1 MLDLHDQRWFSAPSS
16 SPPSSPTAYNDSSPA
31 SSPGPVDDQDDDSV
45 SVKGGQSSGASPPT
59 HPFAASAKGSW
70 VPPQYEKGAKKTRQ
84 LSPSSPSRSRRKKQR
99 VLGPEASLE
108 TVVATPA
115 RSYKLTEEEREDA
128 IWDAASS
135 RMVDGGNGIV
145 TLDNQNLTL
154 MPEKFVSEL
163 ERFYVPSEE
172 AERLN
177 ASRQIPL
184 ARPPPPSL
192 RQFTRSVTA
201 PAILPS
207 GVLRHD
213 IQLYLQSNRISRIP
227 TRLLHLDKLTVLS
240 LMRNKLKTLPPEI
253 RYLQNLETLNVS
265 GNRLRYLP
273 AEMLSGMK
281 KLRVLTVSP
290 NPFLEAPT
298 NSSWSKGE
306 LRRANSR
313 GRTAISPTTHNWS
326 RVPPLVELS
335 LRSLFAT
342 NSGWGSMTNPGD
354 RRIAKYY
361 ELPLCEGDIGLGSSS
376 SGKKEFREVIPPH
389 LRQILDAIH
398 PGSVDVDPFSTYP
411 ANEDP
416 PSLGLCPSPHHGTE
430 SVFVTPVEERY
441 TWERVVAGVD
451 VGESVPLKWRGCLSG
466 CLDYLNVGFEA
477 EAPSP
482 EIAEAEAPS
491 PEGAEMEVDEAN
503 EEQYAVVARVEFA
516 PLGDGFGL
524 ADFDDGE

>member
-1 MLDLHDQRWFSAPSS
+1 MLDIHDQRWFSAPSS

-31 SSPGPVDDQDDDSV
+31 SSPGPTDHDEDCISV
-45 SVKGGQSSGASPPT
+45 EDGQSSATNASPPT
-59 HPFAASAKGSW
+59 HPFAASKGSW
-70 VPPQYEKGAKKTRQ
+70 VPPQYEKGAKKARQ

-115 RSYKLTEEEREDA
+115 RSWKPTEEEREDA
-128 IWDAASS
+128 IWDEASS
-135 RMVDGGNGIV
+135 RMVDGGSGIV
-145 TLDNQNLTL
+145 NLDNQNLTA
-154 MPEKFVSEL
+154 MPAKFVEEL

-177 ASRQIPL
+177 APRQIPL
-184 ARPPPPSL
+184 APPPPPP

-213 IQLYLQSNRISRIP
+213 IHLYLQSNQLSKIP
-227 TRLLHLDKLTVLS
+227 TRLLHLEKLTVLS
-240 LMRNKLKTLPPEI
+240 LMRNKLRTLPPVIGSLE
-253 RYLQNLETLNVS
+253 NLETLNVS
-265 GNRLRYLP
+265 ANQLEYLP
-273 AEMLSGMK
+273 AELMCGMK
-281 KLRVLTVSP
+281 KLKVLNLFP

-298 NSSWSKGE
+298 NPFRSKGE

-313 GRTAISPTTHNWS
+313 GRTAVSPTTHNFP

-335 LRSLFAT
+335 LRALFAT
-342 NSGWGSMTNPGD
+342 DSGLASTTNPAE

-361 ELPLCEGDIGLGSSS
+361 ELPLCEGDIRLGSG
-376 SGKKEFREVIPPH
+376 SGKKEFRQVVPPH

-398 PGSVDVDPFSTYP
+398 QGSVDVDPFSVYP
-411 ANEDP
+411 ADEGP

-430 SVFVTPVEERY
+430 SVFVTPAEERY

-466 CLDYLNVGFEA
+466 CLEFLSVGFEVQA
-477 EAPSP
+477 ASP
-482 EIAEAEAPS
+482 EIAEARAS
-491 PEGAEMEVDEAN
+491 GADITEMEMDEVN
-503 EEQYAVVARVEFA
+503 EGQDAVVTRVEFA
-516 PLGDGFGL
+516 PLGGGFGL
-524 ADFDDGE
+524 ADFEDGE